1 MANILLTMVIGRI
14 CYPVTTLGF
23 GKRIGIWTSGCKQN
37 CSGCVSPELKDI
49 SVGKEI
55 SPDYIEKYVSNIKGT
70 VDGITISGGE
80 PFLQSKAL
88 AEYVERFIKM
98 GIEDIIVYTGY
109 TYEYLT
115 TQDVHTQYILSN
127 ISVLIDGK
135 YIKELDDG
143 VGIRGSSNQ
152 RIYIFKYNERHKN
165 LHCCKREI
173 QAIMCNG
180 HITNIGIPTIKR

>member
-1 MANILLTMVIGRI
+1 MENILLDMVIGRI

-23 GKRIGIWTSGCKQN
+23 GRRIGIWTSGCIQD
-37 CSGCVSPELKDI
+37 CDGCVSPELKDI
-49 SVGKEI
+49 SVGKDF
-55 SPDYIEKYVSNIKGT
+55 SADYIEKYISNINGT

-80 PFLQSKAL
+80 PFLQSKEL
-88 AEYVERFIKM
+88 AEYVERFIKI
-98 GIEDIIVYTGY
+98 GIEDIIIYTGY
-109 TYEYLT
+109 TYEYLVK
-115 TQDVHTQYILSN
+115 QNIYTQYILAN

-135 YIKELDDG
+135 YIKELDNG

-152 RIYIFKYNERHKN
+152 NIYIFKYSERHKN
-165 LHCCKREI
+165 LDCCKREI